1 MKNKRNNIFSLL
13 TKNALRILK
22 KSKILMFQLGI
33 LLSIGIIVIVTIFS
47 STFLLSQSKNK
58 IINNG
63 NLANLTVSIPTNKLK
78 ESVSNSD
85 NSGSDGTSGSE
96 ETTSGNLYNGNTPA
110 DVQLQEYLKS
120 KNYEYIFSKNLSL
133 SDITTGN
140 SFLLSLANEK
150 NISNPNPI
158 NELITDNTLPIS
170 VYDTADN
177 EMMSSSEFFWS
188 LRSLGMN
195 PTDLNINSVVNLFQY
210 DNYIKNK
217 PWVLATMV
225 YNSVW
230 NLPENTTKE
239 IISILQKITVIPT
252 DENDYKNN
260 YYPFIGTPTVGAITY
275 NTNSYFYQ
283 LNQRFSINRIM
294 YNGYGYSMLGTQVIP
309 LIGVGGDIPFQMEY
323 NDKSAYFS
331 IISSSYINANKNT
344 KSILDKR
351 TIRDAMALP
360 YKSNLSSESSIN
372 PNEGYKVFNQDKGI
386 SENQVDFLTWFN
398 NLDSKYKV
406 SINSLTYLIAGVGD
420 APNLLYPVQSAT
432 QLLVDSKTNG
442 VAYVNNLGFSRAL
455 DGTSY
460 EPIVYYSVRYPP
472 SSTILNRPQL
482 LSDLKKWTENNY
494 KVVTAYLLSD
504 ANQPNRLFYVWANF
518 LNNLQ
523 YIVTTIGGIIGGIV
537 VFLGLVFISL
547 LIRSIVKI
555 NKVTFGVGLAN
566 GVSKIKL
573 ALSFFPFALLPAI
586 IFGTIAFFCGY
597 LLVTPTLDIVR
608 NYWTLTINNP
618 SLHWWI
624 WLVIV
629 AATFVLLYILIVA
642 IIFITLRHNTQTIM
656 NSASTFKINPLIVY
670 TKGLT
675 SRLKPLWS
683 FRITFMMSNI
693 SRFIILLFS
702 VVYIISLSAVIVGTN
717 NLFQTSL
724 ASISENKKYFMG
736 YDLYSPTINGGYY
749 SAIDYNMLGT
759 SQQGMFNSY
768 NTNGA
773 NNYNSPNNTSGD
785 FYTGIDYNN
794 ALTYPYASN
803 LYFTSLFMT
812 NSNLANEINHNIQ
825 FMNNRLFSKLLLDVE
840 VNALGA
846 MLNPWEFAKQIMPE
860 SIQYLAEQNTEL
872 LVQTNFDFYLWLQ
885 EQNEIANTGDSD
897 NYVNIPG
904 IDDSEYSQFNNKP
917 INYKTY
923 LPNVIG
929 QPFTLDSSDIVPDYN
944 DATNK
949 NKWIFIPQVNNLTG
963 KTSWVINQDYVVN
976 GAPSYTIK
984 APVAQLLVQFMTN
997 NQNPLFRFWYM
1008 FCYDKNPNKGKLD
1021 QIVPDYNYKMSSSA
1035 VPVNPNDETYTYL
1048 TGSFR
1053 RKNTVS
1059 ANIKINGIKPNSK
1072 LVYLYDSYGND
1083 LKTKLSQF
1091 TISTEVVKN
1100 DDGTTTTYQLYP
1112 LVINKVVA
1120 KKYNLSTGKKI
1131 IVDTEN
1137 TFDRFNLINIGEDP
1151 SYAAMFQI
1159 VGITDTNYG
1168 DDLYTLQAYANQ
1180 ILGFVDSSS
1189 LSNSN
1194 WINNVRPSNEYI
1206 PFNGVYTTNTT
1217 LQMVKNY
1224 AGFYSPSGLST
1235 ILGDWGDSASE
1246 DSTGAIQWLF
1256 SNNRTTLDEKT
1267 NLNLFVDRN
1276 NNNEIVTKT
1285 LTDEQKF
1292 SFTNDDPS
1300 SKAIE
1305 VINRVIKLFGNSSAI
1320 VAQMQ
1325 NIDSPYA
1332 ISQMGNS
1339 FDKVLTEIGI
1349 VTIVAMLPTLIIII
1363 GLLAILIVFES
1374 SRLIS
1379 LMKILG
1385 YADIKNLFSFMF
1397 VYIAVLVLG
1406 TILSIPIA
1414 FAISKIIEAI
1424 SFASFSVIAMPVLPW
1439 WIFVAGFGVV
1449 GAIFFGLFVFV
1460 YDKLKHINLAQ
1471 EIAVK

>member
-1 MKNKRNNIFSLL
+1 MKNKGNNIFRLL
-13 TKNALRILK
+13 AKNALRILK
-22 KSKILMFQLGI
+22 NSKILMLQLGI

-58 IINNG
+58 IINKG

-78 ESVSNSD
+78 ESISNSNTD
-85 NSGSDGTSGSE
+85 GSDSSASPDKTNV
-96 ETTSGNLYNGNTPA
+96 NLYNGGTPA
-110 DVQLQEYLKS
+110 DIQLQEYLKS
-120 KNYEYIFSKNLSL
+120 QNYEYIFSKNLSL

-140 SFLLSLANEK
+140 SFLLSLANQK
-150 NISNPNPI
+150 NISDPNPI
-158 NELITDNTLPIS
+158 NELIANNTLPAS
-170 VYDTADN
+170 VHDAED
-177 EMMSSSEFFWS
+177 SELTSTSKFFWL
-188 LRSLGMN
+188 LRDLGMVTN
-195 PTDLNINSVVNLFQY
+195 DENTSEVVQVFEY

-217 PWVLATMV
+217 PWALASMLC
-225 YNSVW
+225 NSVW

-239 IISILQKITVIPT
+239 IISILQKITVVPANQ
-252 DENDYKNN
+252 NDYINN
-260 YYPFIGTPTVGAITY
+260 YYPFIGVPTTASAIRY

-283 LNQRFSINRIM
+283 LNQKFSVNRIM

-331 IISSSYINANKNT
+331 IISSSYIDANKDT
-344 KSILDKR
+344 KSILDRR
-351 TIRDAMALP
+351 TIIDAMALP
-360 YKSNLSSESSIN
+360 YKSNFSNGNSIN
-372 PNEGYKVFNQDKGI
+372 PNEGYKVYNQDKGI

-432 QLLVDSKTNG
+432 QLLVNAKTNG

-460 EPIVYYSVRYPP
+460 EPTVYYSVRYPP
-472 SSTILNRPQL
+472 SSTILSRPQL

-494 KVVTAYLLSD
+494 ETETAYLLSD
-504 ANQPNRLFYVWANF
+504 AKQPNRLFYVWANF

-523 YIVTTIGGIIGGIV
+523 YIITTIGGIIGGIV
-537 VFLGLVFISL
+537 VILGLVFISL
-547 LIRSIVKI
+547 LIRSIVKL

-618 SLHWWI
+618 VMQWWI
-624 WLVIV
+624 WLVIII
-629 AATFVLLYILIVA
+629 ATFILLYVLIIA

-656 NSASTFKINPLIVY
+656 SSTGAFKINPLVIY

-675 SRLKPLWS
+675 SRFRPLWS

-724 ASISENKKYFMG
+724 ASISENKKYFMA

-773 NNYNSPNNTSGD
+773 NNYNSPNKTSGD
-785 FYTGIDYNN
+785 FYTGIYYNN
-794 ALTYPYASN
+794 ALTYPYGSN

-825 FMNNRLFSKLLLDVE
+825 FMSNRLFSKLLLDVE

-860 SIQYLAEQNTEL
+860 SIQYLAEQNTEA

-885 EQNEIANTGDSD
+885 EQNKIANAGDSD
-897 NYVNIPG
+897 NYVNIQG
-904 IDDSEYSQFNNKP
+904 IDNSEYSQFNNKP

-929 QPFTLDSSDIVPDYN
+929 QPFTLDSSDIVADYN
-944 DATNK
+944 DANNK

-963 KTSWVINQDYVVN
+963 KTRWVINQDYVIN

-984 APVAQLLVQFMTN
+984 APAAQLIVQFMTN

-1008 FCYDKNPNKGKLD
+1008 FCYDKNPNKGQLD
-1021 QIVPDYNYKMSSSA
+1021 QIIPDYNYKMSSSA
-1035 VPVNPNDETYTYL
+1035 VPVNSNDETYTYL
-1048 TGSFR
+1048 TSSFR
-1053 RKNTVS
+1053 RKNSTS
-1059 ANIKINGIKPNSK
+1059 TNIKINGIQPNSK

-1091 TISTEVVKN
+1091 TTSIEEVKN
-1100 DDGTTTTYQLYP
+1100 EDGTTTVYQLYP
-1112 LVINKVVA
+1112 LVINNVVA
-1120 KKYNLSTGKKI
+1120 KKYNLSTGQKI
-1131 IVDTEN
+1131 IVDTKN
-1137 TFDRFNLINIGEDP
+1137 TFDRFNLINIGETP
-1151 SYAAMFQI
+1151 SYTTMFQI
-1159 VGITDTNYG
+1159 VGVTDTNYG
-1168 DDLYTLQAYANQ
+1168 DELYTLQTYANQ
-1180 ILGFVDSSS
+1180 ILGFTDSSG
-1189 LSNSN
+1189 LSSSN
-1194 WINNVRPSNEYI
+1194 WINNVQPGDGYT

-1217 LQMVKNY
+1217 LQMAKNY

-1235 ILGDWGDSASE
+1235 ILGNWGDNASGE
-1246 DSTGAIQWLF
+1246 SVGAIQYLF
-1256 SNNRTTLDEKT
+1256 LNNRATLDNKA

-1276 NNNEIVTKT
+1276 NNNKIITKT
-1285 LTDEQKF
+1285 LTEEQRF
-1292 SFTNDDPS
+1292 SFTIDDT
-1300 SKAIE
+1300 SKAVEIINK
-1305 VINRVIKLFGNSSAI
+1305 VIRLFGNSSAI
-1320 VAQMQ
+1320 VTQIQ

-1363 GLLAILIVFES
+1363 GLLAILIVFEA

-1385 YADIKNLFSFMF
+1385 YTDIKNLFSFMF
-1397 VYIAVLVLG
+1397 VYIAVWVLG

-1414 FAISKIIEAI
+1414 IAISSIIEAI
-1424 SFASFSVIAMPVLPW
+1424 AFASFSVIATPVLPW
-1439 WIFVAGFGVV
+1439 WIFVAGFGIV
-1449 GAIFFGLFVFV
+1449 GAIFLGLFIFV
-1460 YDKLKHINLAQ
+1460 YNKLKHINLAQ

>member
-1 MKNKRNNIFSLL
+1 MKNKRNNIFRLL

-78 ESVSNSD
+78 ESVSNSND
-85 NSGSDGTSGSE
+85 SGDDSSSSE
-96 ETTSGNLYNGNTPA
+96 ETTSGNLYNGDTPA

-120 KNYEYIFSKNLSL
+120 QNYEYIFSKNLSL

-170 VYDTADN
+170 VHDTADD
-177 EMMSSSEFFWS
+177 ELMSSSQFFWS

-195 PTDLNINSVVNLFQY
+195 PTDWNINRAVELFKY

-217 PWVLATMV
+217 PWVLASMV
-225 YNSVW
+225 CESVW

-239 IISILQKITVIPT
+239 IISILQKIMVIPT

-260 YYPFIGTPTVGAITY
+260 YYPFIGTPAVGAITY

-283 LNQRFSINRIM
+283 LNQRFSINRII

-360 YKSNLSSESSIN
+360 YKSNLSNEGSIN
-372 PNEGYKVFNQDKGI
+372 PNEGYKVYNQDKGI

-494 KVVTAYLLSD
+494 EVVTAYLLSD

-573 ALSFFPFALLPAI
+573 ALSFFPFALFPAI

-825 FMNNRLFSKLLLDVE
+825 FMNNRLFYKLLLDVE

-846 MLNPWEFAKQIMPE
+846 MLNLWEFAKQIMPE

-885 EQNEIANTGDSD
+885 EQNEIANIGDSD

-963 KTSWVINQDYVVN
+963 KTSWVINQDYAVN

-1168 DDLYTLQAYANQ
+1168 DDLYTLQTYANQ

-1189 LSNSN
+1189 LSSSN
-1194 WINNVRPSNEYI
+1194 WINNVRPGNEYI

-1256 SNNRTTLDEKT
+1256 INNRTTLDEKT

-1276 NNNEIVTKT
+1276 NNNEIVTRT

-1300 SKAIE
+1300 SKAID

-1385 YADIKNLFSFMF
+1385 YTDIKNLFSFMF

-1414 FAISKIIEAI
+1414 FAISKIIEVI
-1424 SFASFSVIAMPVLPW
+1424 SFASFSVIATPVLPW

-1449 GAIFFGLFVFV
+1449 GAIFFGLFIFV